1 MGLGIALQMADGS
14 TRVLR
19 MSTAL
24 ERHLR
29 REFTPFTLCSPA
41 DVKGEDVLRIL
52 LYQDRQQLPIQAL
65 LEKALGDNAAMLR
78 SERTGMDVI
87 VLTPGAVSAEAML
100 GAVCLPVNCT
110 ADQLTVAAGC
120 SQMLELVRQAK
131 QSVVPAD
138 APVELRLAA
147 SQTTLTDHDTGAAA
161 EFFYGLCEVP
171 KPHHKDCVKSPANF
185 PQETFFFGRIS
196 STMRETMLSPGERRF
211 LALAAAAAV
220 CIVSLAFW
228 YAVPPSPAQASS
240 AVVEPLRESFRVDLN
255 TAGIDAMTTLPG
267 LGEKKARAILEY
279 RLAHG
284 RFQSLDEVAQVP
296 GVTQD
301 MIDEWQGLAYVS

>member
-1 MGLGIALQMADGS
+1 
-14 TRVLR
+14 
-19 MSTAL
+19 
-24 ERHLR
+24 
-29 REFTPFTLCSPA
+29 
-41 DVKGEDVLRIL
+41 
-52 LYQDRQQLPIQAL
+52 
-65 LEKALGDNAAMLR
+65 
-78 SERTGMDVI
+78 
-87 VLTPGAVSAEAML
+87 
-100 GAVCLPVNCT
+100 
-110 ADQLTVAAGC
+110 
-120 SQMLELVRQAK
+120 
-131 QSVVPAD
+131 
-138 APVELRLAA
+138 
-147 SQTTLTDHDTGAAA
+147 
-161 EFFYGLCEVP
+161 
-171 KPHHKDCVKSPANF
+171 
-185 PQETFFFGRIS
+185 
-196 STMRETMLSPGERRF
+196 MRETMLSLGERRF

-240 AVVEPLRESFRVDLN
+240 VVVEPLREDLN